1 MAAYMRQVQPFLG
14 VGRPARTA
22 ALRTAR
28 ADVRWPSPLPDD
40 VRDAV
45 ALSLWDGEFRE
56 ERYAALDLL
65 TGCTPND
72 LPLLT
77 RLLSG
82 CDHWDVLDPLA
93 TRLLGDAL
101 AASPDLRRDHVEA
114 WRTSE
119 HLWTRRAA
127 VLVQLHHGTGTDTD
141 LLAETIDVLAG
152 EREFFIRK
160 AIGWALRQYARTDP
174 DWVRRFVSSRGGAL
188 SSLSRREALKHLLP

>member
-1 MAAYMRQVQPFLG
+1 MVGPAAG
-14 VGRPARTA
+14 SA
-22 ALRTAR
+22 
-28 ADVRWPSPLPDD
+28 
-40 VRDAV
+40 
-45 ALSLWDGEFRE
+45 
-56 ERYAALDLL
+56 
-65 TGCTPND
+65 D

-77 RLLSG
+77 GLLTG

-101 AASPDLRRDHVEA
+101 AGSPAPRREYVEA

-127 VLVQLHHGTGTDTD
+127 VLVQLHHGAGTDAD
-141 LLAETIDVLAG
+141 LLAGTIELLAG

-174 DWVRRFVSSRGGAL
+174 DWVRIFVSQRGETL
-188 SSLSRREALKHLLP
+188 SALSRREASKHL

>member
-1 MAAYMRQVQPFLG
+1 MRHVQPFLG
-14 VGRPARTA
+14 VPRAARKV
-22 ALRTAR
+22 ALRAAR
-28 ADVRWPSPLPDD
+28 ADIRWPAPLPDAVRHAV
-40 VRDAV
+40 VRD
-45 ALSLWDGEFRE
+45 LWSGRFRE
-56 ERYAALDLL
+56 ERYAALDVVGLSP
-65 TGCTPND
+65 GPAD

-77 RLLSG
+77 GLLGG

-101 AASPDLRRDHVEA
+101 AGSPALRRGYVEV

-127 VLVQLHHGTGTDTD
+127 VLVQLHHGAGTDTD
-141 LLAETIDVLAG
+141 LLAGTIELLAG

-174 DWVRRFVSSRGGAL
+174 DWVRIFVSQRGETL
-188 SSLSRREALKHLLP
+188 SALSRREASKHL